1 MTTPRPRP
9 AAPPTDRYPAIE
21 DHGAI
26 GDLHTVALVGRDG
39 AIDWCCLP
47 DLDSP
52 SVFAALLDH
61 DRGGRFRVSARGAAP
76 GDQRYL
82 TDTNVLETS
91 FAGDGATLTITDH
104 LPVSGTLAGSGG
116 SSRCDHAIHRLLR
129 AEGGPVEVEVEWSP
143 RPDHARQI
151 PQIVADGDGLLAWC
165 GDIAVGLWGLG
176 DDAEIHH
183 DGIGPVARARFV
195 LADGDRRLLV
205 CRWGADPADA
215 SLEVGDRA
223 LSASI
228 EAWRTWVHE
237 EAATG
242 ARDWAGDHAEQVVR
256 SELVLKLLSH
266 AGTGAIAAAATTS
279 LPEEIG
285 GVRNWDYR
293 YSWIRDSALAA
304 QALYALGHRADATA
318 FIQWAERAASRQDD
332 RDRGLQIVYTLDG
345 SGEIDE
351 GELVNLEGYRRS
363 APVRIGNGAAGQLQL
378 DIYGE
383 LISAAY
389 EVDRLD
395 GELDPEVRAFLP
407 QVADEACHAWQHPD
421 YGIWE
426 PRNGPFH
433 HVYSKVMVWMA
444 LDRAVRLAEGGVI
457 DGDVEGW
464 CRNIDLVRDEVLERG
479 FDPAL
484 GAFRQS
490 YERGIVDASN
500 LLIPLTEFLPFDDP
514 RVQANLDRTLDELMT
529 DGLVHRYHG
538 DDGVAG
544 GEGAFGLCTFW
555 AVDALALSGRV
566 DEASELYRS
575 MLARA
580 NHLGLFSEQIDPAS
594 GGFLGNFPQAFTHLG
609 VINSALYLA
618 HVEGRPSPIPAP
630 IGSDEHRA
638 DRGRRR

>member
-1 MTTPRPRP
+1 MTAPRPR
-9 AAPPTDRYPAIE
+9 AIAPSTERYPAIE

-26 GDLHTVALVGRDG
+26 GDLHTVALVSRDG

-47 DLDSP
+47 NLDSP
-52 SVFAALLDH
+52 SVFASLLDH
-61 DRGGRFRVSARGAAP
+61 DRGGRFRIAARGC
-76 GDQRYL
+76 GLGEQRYL
-82 TDTNVLETS
+82 TDTNVLETV
-91 FAGDGATLTITDH
+91 FATGNGTLVVTDH
-104 LPVSGTLAGSGG
+104 LPVSGTLDGSGG
-116 SSRCDHAIHRLLR
+116 GSRCDHAIHRLLR
-129 AEGGPVEVEVEWSP
+129 VEGGPVEVEVEWSP
-143 RPDHARQI
+143 RPDHAREA
-151 PQIVADGDGLLAWC
+151 PQIVCAGDGHLAWC
-165 GDIAVGLWGLG
+165 GDVAVGLWGLG
-176 DDAEIHH
+176 DDAEV
-183 DGIGPVARARFV
+183 DADPFGPVVRSRLV
-195 LADGDRRLLV
+195 LEDGDRRLLV
-205 CRWGADPADA
+205 CRWGAEPADT
-215 SLEVGDRA
+215 SLDAGDRA
-223 LSASI
+223 LAGSI
-228 EAWRTWVHE
+228 EAWRGWVH
-237 EAATG
+237 ADGTTG
-242 ARDWAGDHAEQVVR
+242 TRGWAGEHAAQVVR

-304 QALYALGHRADATA
+304 QALFALGHEADATA
-318 FIQWAERAASRQDD
+318 FIQWAERAASRHEG
-332 RDRGLQIVYTLDG
+332 RDRGLQIVYALDG
-345 SGEIDE
+345 SGEIGE
-351 GELVNLEGYRRS
+351 QELVNFEGYRRS
-363 APVRIGNGAAGQLQL
+363 APVRVGNGAAGQLQL

-395 GELDPEVRAFLP
+395 GELEPEVRAFLP
-407 QVADEACHAWQHPD
+407 RVADEACHAWQDPD

-464 CRNIDLVRDEVLERG
+464 CRNIDLVRDEILERG

-594 GGFLGNFPQAFTHLG
+594 GAFLGNFPQAFTHLG

-618 HVEGRPSPIPAP
+618 HVEGRGSPVSAP

-638 DRGRRR
+638 ERTRPR